1 MTRFF
6 SIRRPDRLVH
16 KAPARGFTIAQLMAV
31 TACTAVA
38 ACVLLPAL
46 ATSAQRNA
54 NVICLSHLKDLSAGV
69 LTYAQA
75 YESRL
80 PGPLHPA
87 LYQNLRESYPDS
99 EPNAEFWRGRI
110 LTWKLREVMTEATA
124 DRLAV
129 CPAMNRIVP
138 DSSFRAFLQAT
149 GRHVPPTHYTVNNWM
164 EGIGIVG
171 TAPPAYFGFS
181 YGSPSSG
188 YDTPPLTLGEI
199 PRLSEEWMIADAW
212 FRSKESIFERFTQ
225 EGTYQSQWSGQA
237 LPFVAPHMRR
247 TSTGYQFTGAANPS
261 RICQA
266 KLDGWTNAA
275 FFDGHAAS
283 VPPRR
288 AHFNGTQLFYGFPG
302 TVNPANPLPPGLN
315 IRWE

>member
-6 SIRRPDRLVH
+6 HIQRPDRSLNR
-16 KAPARGFTIAQLMAV
+16 APARGFTLAQLMAV

-54 NVICLSHLKDLSAGV
+54 NVICLSHLKGLSAGV

-87 LYQNLRESYPDS
+87 VQQNLREKYPGSDAQ
-99 EPNAEFWRGRI
+99 AEYWRSHF

-129 CPAMNRIVP
+129 CPAMNEIVP
-138 DSSFRAFLQAT
+138 DSSFRAFGEAT
-149 GRHVPPTHYTVNNWM
+149 GRPVPPIHYALNSYG
-164 EGIGIVG
+164 EGTRVVG
-171 TAPPAYFGFS
+171 TDPPFYFG
-181 YGSPSSG
+181 PTSG
-188 YDTPPLTLGEI
+188 QPVTLGEI
-199 PRLSEEWMIADAW
+199 PRLSQEWMIADAW

-225 EGTYQSQWSGQA
+225 EGTYQSQWSGEA

-247 TSTGYQFTGAANPS
+247 TSTGYQFTGAADPS
-261 RICQA
+261 RIRQA

-275 FFDGHAAS
+275 YFDGHAAS
-283 VPPRR
+283 VPSRR
-288 AHFNGTQLFYGFPG
+288 AHLNGTQLFYGFPG

>member
-6 SIRRPDRLVH
+6 PIRRPDRTMNG
-16 KAPARGFTIAQLMAV
+16 APARGFTLAQLMAV

-87 LYQNLRESYPDS
+87 LYQNLREMYPDG
-99 EPNAEFWRGRI
+99 EYWRDRI

-129 CPAMNRIVP
+129 CPAMNAIAP
-138 DSSFRAFLQAT
+138 DSSFRAFSQAT
-149 GRHVPPTHYTVNNWM
+149 GRHVPPTHYTLNNWM
-164 EGIGIVG
+164 EGTGIVG

-181 YGSPSSG
+181 SGSPSSEG
-188 YDTPPLTLGEI
+188 APLTLGEI

-212 FRSKESIFERFTQ
+212 YRSKESVFERFTQ

-237 LPFVAPHMRR
+237 LPFIAPHMRR
-247 TSTGYQFTGAANPS
+247 TATGYQFTSTADPT
-261 RICQA
+261 RIYQA
-266 KLDGWTNAA
+266 RLDGWTNAA
-275 FFDGHAAS
+275 YFDGHAAS
-283 VPPRR
+283 VPSRR
-288 AHFNGTQLFYGFPG
+288 AHLNGTHLFYGFPG
-302 TVNPANPLPPGLN
+302 TVNPANPLPPSLN